1 MNTSNLDT
9 PISPLRQRMIDDMN
23 IRRFSRATQRDY
35 IRDVARFAAF
45 LGRPP
50 DTATAD
56 DLRRF
61 QVAQSEE
68 GVSATTMN
76 AVVSGLRFFF
86 THTADRPDLS
96 RRLYRINNPR
106 KIPVVLSTEEAARLL
121 NATTSIKHQA
131 LLSVAYGSGLRAA
144 EVTGLKVKD
153 IDSERMILRVEHGK
167 GGRHRNAILSVDLL
181 NLLRQWWRIGY
192 AQSKL
197 HPNGWSARLSPFP
210 GRARCSLPGINALKP
225 LSTRQLSR
233 IVVEAAKA
241 AGITKRVGPHTLRHS
256 FATHLLEEGVDVR
269 VIQVMLG
276 HSKLETTAFY
286 TTVTTRTVR
295 AVVSPLDRLGLFTP
309 QLGAPDG

>member
-1 MNTSNLDT
+1 MNTPYLDT
-9 PISPLRQRMIDDMN
+9 PISPLRQRLIDDMN
-23 IRRFSRATQRDY
+23 IRRFSRTTQRNY
-35 IRDVARFAAF
+35 IRDVARFASF

-50 DTATAD
+50 DTATVED
-56 DLRRF
+56 VRRF

-76 AVVSGLRFFF
+76 AVVSALRFFF
-86 THTADRPDLS
+86 THTSDRPDLA
-96 RRLYRINNPR
+96 RRLYRVNDPR

-121 NATTSIKHQA
+121 NATTSIKNQA

-144 EVTGLKVKD
+144 EVTALKVKD
-153 IDSERMILRVEHGK
+153 IDSQRMILRVEHGK
-167 GGRHRNAILSVDLL
+167 GGRSRNAILSVDLL
-181 NLLRQWWRIGY
+181 NLLRQWWKIGY
-192 AQSKL
+192 AQSIL
-197 HPNGWSARLSPFP
+197 HPNGWLF
-210 GRARCSLPGINALKP
+210 PGINALKP

-241 AGITKRVGPHTLRHS
+241 AGITKRVGTHTLRHS

-309 QLGAPDG
+309 DVGAPDG